1 MIQTFTDCY
10 LLEKL
15 TEAEYRFDVVAS
27 TQSYELFESLW
38 INKKK
43 FNVGGLSINYV
54 DRPINWKGKESRAPE
69 KALTKNNINIS
80 SVFIPDLKNRLVGY
94 GDINGTKDAL
104 ILLFNEQYTSIEI
117 FVARGYANDLQ
128 ALYSAIK
135 EGEFNDELALLRQKT
150 KSVLKSPKK

>member
-54 DRPINWKGKESRAPE
+54 DRPTKWKGSESRAAE
-69 KALTKNNINIS
+69 KAITKNNINIS
-80 SVFIPDLKNRLVGY
+80 SVFIPDLKKRLIGY
-94 GDINGTKDAL
+94 GDINGTRDA
-104 ILLFNEQYTSIEI
+104 IIILFNETYTAMDIY
-117 FVARGYANDLQ
+117 VARGYANDIQ
-128 ALYSAIK
+128 ALYSAVK
-135 EGEFNDELALLRQKT
+135 EGEFSDELHLLCQKT
-150 KSVLKSPKK
+150 KSVIKLPKQ